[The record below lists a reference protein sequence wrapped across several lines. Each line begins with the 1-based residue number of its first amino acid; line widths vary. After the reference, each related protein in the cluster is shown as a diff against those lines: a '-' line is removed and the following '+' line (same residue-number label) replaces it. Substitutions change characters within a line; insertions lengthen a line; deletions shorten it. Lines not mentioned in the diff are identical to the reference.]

1 MKVTLTKTTILN
13 GIKKVETENLKS
25 DDIRLEL
32 LRDRNGSQTSWN
44 ILGYYYFDKCSQT
57 KYGYRVTETQ
67 LQHKKTNEI
76 IINKFLF
83 Y

>member
-32 LRDRNGSQTSWN
+32 LRDRNGQN
-44 ILGYYYFDKCSQT
+44 MVI
-57 KYGYRVTETQ
+57 E
-67 LQHKKTNEI
+67 
-76 IINKFLF
+76 
-83 Y
+83 